1 MRGMDMAI
9 CRRCSGRFPLD
20 DEGVC
25 PLCRDYEDH
34 VVAVLTSSWNA
45 DLALLERFEAFYAER
60 ALRSSF
66 QARRPGRPPLGN

>member
-1 MRGMDMAI
+1 MPSVHMAI

-20 DEGVC
+20 DERVC
-25 PLCRDYEDH
+25 ELCRDYEDH

-60 ALRSSF
+60 ALRSTF
-66 QARRPGRPPLGN
+66 EARPPRRPPPGI